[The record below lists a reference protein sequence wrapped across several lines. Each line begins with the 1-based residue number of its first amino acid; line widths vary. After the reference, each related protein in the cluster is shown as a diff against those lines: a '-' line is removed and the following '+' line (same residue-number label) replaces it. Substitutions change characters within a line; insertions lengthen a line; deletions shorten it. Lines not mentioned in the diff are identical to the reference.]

1 VFYGRFRINWSEVE
15 RIVLN
20 APFIA
25 LMGNDKRIVLS
36 LAFAGRNSDKLLEF
50 FNNQIEA
57 RKIIFEQN
65 VTPFPLNHQ
74 NARVWR

>member
-1 VFYGRFRINWSEVE
+1 
-15 RIVLN
+15 
-20 APFIA
+20 
-25 LMGNDKRIVLS
+25 MGNDKRIVLS